1 MVELVNTNN
10 LGLFDREIVQV
21 QVLFPLVDLFYINP
35 ASFIPLNSRFIP
47 SRPPAPL
54 SLLLERGAGYASVPF
69 LKGKGCIPPT
79 FFIKKRVG
87 GTLAGEVLVWKRSLI
102 LFQTNIVKKFLLS
115 ERRLERP

>member
-54 SLLLERGAGYASVPF
+54 SLLLERGAGYASVPS
-69 LKGKGCIPPT
+69 GCT
-79 FFIKKRVG
+79 LWGSG
-87 GTLAGEVLVWKRSLI
+87 GIRQGFRGDPAGVCCGLMG
-102 LFQTNIVKKFLLS
+102 
-115 ERRLERP
+115 P

>member
-47 SRPPAPL
+47 SRPQYASLHARAPFRVGVREGVPGG
-54 SLLLERGAGYASVPF
+54 SSRGLLLWT
-69 LKGKGCIPPT
+69 KGHN
-79 FFIKKRVG
+79 FWF
-87 GTLAGEVLVWKRSLI
+87 
-102 LFQTNIVKKFLLS
+102 
-115 ERRLERP
+115 